1 METSS
6 NLATKVEDSKD
17 GLSLTD
23 EEDDDYEH
31 EHHLPELHGTLS
43 KWTNYIH
50 GWQGRYICL
59 KDGTLSYYKS
69 ENETTF
75 GCRGAVSLV
84 KAVIQVRI
92 YLKRLLVTTSHE
104 LSS

>member
-1 METSS
+1 METKQ
-6 NLATKVEDSKD
+6 NLGTATDETKD

-23 EEDDDYEH
+23 EEDDEYED
-31 EHHLPELHGTLS
+31 EHSLPELHGTLS

-50 GWQGRYICL
+50 GWQSRYIVL
-59 KDGTLSYYKS
+59 KEGTLSYYKS

-92 YLKRLLVTTSHE
+92 SMFN
-104 LSS
+104 S

>member
-1 METSS
+1 MDIKQNPGT
-6 NLATKVEDSKD
+6 TVEDSKD

-23 EEDDDYEH
+23 EEEDEYEN
-31 EHHLPELHGTLS
+31 EHSLPELHGTLS

-50 GWQGRYICL
+50 GWQSRYIVL

-84 KAVIQVRI
+84 KAVIQVSV
-92 YLKRLLVTTSHE
+92 KN
-104 LSS
+104 SSM